1 MIKPALTGAILT
13 MAVLAFGQSD
23 SNSQKA
29 SAQISNNNLTTL
41 AMGENSEATGNYAI
55 AIGNGASADMDNTMV
70 LGGQTLNDRVSVGIG
85 TSYPNSLSSLD
96 LADIDKGLLVNR
108 LSDEQA
114 EIFKMALGMADEGMM
129 IYNTTDHVLQTW
141 DGLKWD
147 NVQTKH
153 LNLED
158 HQLKMDNGSSVD
170 LSQYQQDLT
179 SATLNRKELTVEIE
193 NGADV
198 KVDLS
203 PLFKE
208 YEDRLAAIEHLLLV
222 ESEDVAN
229 SNSAQIESLDNTNT
243 FEVAML
249 LQNAPNPFSSSTKV
263 KYTIP
268 NGSFSAYL
276 TILDPSGKIVSNKKL
291 SHIPGTREKTI
302 FADGM
307 PPGVYYLSLFVDHIK
322 TKTVKMIVK

>member
-29 SAQISNNNLTTL
+29 SAQISNNNSTTL

-70 LGGQTLNDRVSVGIG
+70 LGGVTDEDRVSVGIG

-108 LSDEQA
+108 LSAEQA

-129 IYNTTDHVLQTW
+129 IYNTSDHLLQTW

-158 HQLKMDNGSSVD
+158 HRLKINNGPSVD

-179 SATLNRKELTVEIE
+179 SATLNGQELTIGIE

-203 PLFKE
+203 PIFKE
-208 YEDRLAAIEHLLLV
+208 YETRLAAIEHLLLV
-222 ESEDVAN
+222 ESKDEEN
-229 SNSAQIESLDNTNT
+229 SSNAQIESFENANT

-276 TILDPSGKIVSNKKL
+276 TILDSSGKIVSNKKL